1 MHAAK
6 LKTGIGYE
14 HTYLPDNLCL
24 ARPGGKFP
32 SGLFY
37 LNDIILLYNTAGPYW
52 QEINMLIRQ
61 LTLKR
66 GVTVGAV
73 NINDYH
79 EIQEAL
85 NGLAVP
91 HPKTV
96 IVLVGG
102 AGGIKWL
109 EKFPMR
115 KAVGI
120 VARLAEETQSVVVDG
135 GTQAGIMTE
144 IGRQR
149 KRNKFSFPLIGV
161 VFDSLLMT
169 EEPQSILDAN
179 HTHFFLI
186 PGDDWGD
193 ESGWISKIATAITSD
208 AKSTLATGIIKLQKS
223 ITILINGGNI
233 SRTDVEYSLLENRPT
248 FVMRGTGRMA
258 DEITLTG
265 NVVAVDISQKPKVIL
280 ETLKAKLI

>member
-1 MHAAK
+1 
-6 LKTGIGYE
+6 
-14 HTYLPDNLCL
+14 
-24 ARPGGKFP
+24 
-32 SGLFY
+32 
-37 LNDIILLYNTAGPYW
+37 
-52 QEINMLIRQ
+52 MLIRQ

-85 NGLAVP
+85 TGLAIP

-120 VARLAEETQSVVVDG
+120 VARLAEETQSVVIDG

-144 IGRQR
+144 IGKQR
-149 KRNKFSFPLIGV
+149 KRNTFTFPLIGV
-161 VFDSLLMT
+161 VFDSLLMQ
-169 EEPQSILDAN
+169 EEPASILDAN

-193 ESGWISKIATAITSD
+193 ESGWISKIATAVASD
-208 AKSTLATGIIKLQKS
+208 TKAPLANGVANLQKS

-265 NVVAVDISQKPKVIL
+265 NVVAVDVSKKPEEIL
-280 ETLKAKLI
+280 ATLKAKLI

>member
-1 MHAAK
+1 M
-6 LKTGIGYE
+6 
-14 HTYLPDNLCL
+14 
-24 ARPGGKFP
+24 F
-32 SGLFY
+32 
-37 LNDIILLYNTAGPYW
+37 
-52 QEINMLIRQ
+52 IRQ

-85 NGLAVP
+85 AGLAIP
-91 HPKTV
+91 YPKTV

-102 AGGIKWL
+102 AGGIGFL
-109 EKFPMR
+109 DKFPMR

-120 VARLAEETQSVVVDG
+120 VAQLAEETQSVVVDG

-144 IGRQR
+144 IGKQRQ
-149 KRNKFSFPLIGV
+149 RNKFSFPLIGV
-161 VFDSLLMT
+161 VFDSLLMQ
-169 EEPQSILDAN
+169 EQPASILDPN

-193 ESGWISKIATAITSD
+193 ESGWISKIATAVTSE
-208 AKSTLATGIIKLQKS
+208 ANATLTSGVVNLKKS
-223 ITILINGGNI
+223 ITILVNGGNI

-265 NVVAVDISQKPKVIL
+265 NVVAVDISQKPEVIL
-280 ETLKAKLI
+280 ETLKAKLA